1 MAVTLQNFG
10 GKLMKLA
17 RRELLRDRFL
27 LEAKRWVHDKGD
39 KTLRLDYDLNESS
52 IVLDVGGYEGDFAAE
67 IYERYGSTVHI
78 FEPVPSFHARCVSRF
93 ADNPKVISHC
103 FGLSDKA
110 GSFPISVSANGSSFV
125 NHSNEHETL
134 AAELRSIVDT
144 LAELNLQRIDLL
156 KINIEG
162 GEYEILPACID
173 AKWMQRIRNIQV
185 QFHNFVENADVK
197 RNAIRSSLSETH
209 NEDWCYEYIWE
220 GWSIR

>member
-1 MAVTLQNFG
+1 MAMTLQDFG
-10 GKLMKLA
+10 GKLVKLA
-17 RRELLRDRFL
+17 RREILRDGFL
-27 LEAKRWVHDKGD
+27 LEAKRWVRDRGD
-39 KTLRLDYDLNESS
+39 KTLRLDYDLDESS

-67 IYERYGSTVHI
+67 IFKRYGSTVHI
-78 FEPVPSFHARCVSRF
+78 FEPVPSFHALCLSRF

-110 GSFPISVSANGSSFV
+110 GSFPISVSENGSSFV
-125 NHSNEHETL
+125 NRSNEHETL
-134 AAELRSIVDT
+134 VAELRSIVDT
-144 LAELNLQRIDLL
+144 LAELNLQKIDLL

-173 AKWMQRIRNIQV
+173 AKLMQRIRHIQV

-197 RNAIRSSLSETH
+197 RDAIRSRLAESH